1 MNTVTK
7 SITVSLILLTSVMV
21 TSCNDYNYT
30 EQLQNL
36 GRRVEVLEE
45 TLSDYNADLSAL
57 QVIVNTLETQ
67 GYITHITNH
76 NDGSYTLT
84 FNTNETITIRDGKQ
98 GRDGQDGRDGQVLDF
113 MISVA
118 KDADGIWYWTM
129 NGEWMLDAEGNKFP
143 ASATDGKD
151 GRDGKDGH
159 DGQNNPD
166 NPAIIPQVRINE
178 DTRLWEIS
186 TDGGKTWQNTGVSAD
201 GKDGI
206 NGQNG
211 KDGKD
216 GKDGVDGSDGKDGK
230 DGADGLDDIFE
241 TIVESEDG
249 KSITITLTD
258 GQAFTVP
265 IIN

>member
-1 MNTVTK
+1 
-7 SITVSLILLTSVMV
+7 MV